1 MIIYKFASAIIIFS
15 FIYTIQVSI
24 CDYHDSIQKKLK
36 THYVPLL
43 QTFMMD
49 NTNYSKFK
57 QAYNE
62 SSLNMIEEPSYCIES
77 DTLKLLHPDILLEDK
92 YVVRDLDKGNLQREI
107 IKKRMFDSIQNLS
120 PLSKPL
126 TKFQHRIPPQLSYFY
141 TFKPRLQDNYQLGQG
156 LGCMFQKLNHIP
168 GLYTLTSKNS
178 LIYNYAKY
186 MYDMK
191 NRNVSQQCIQNA
203 SYVPHTL
210 RLNVKSE
217 CQQFFKK
224 LTQLQNDYKNNVKIY
239 NGPEYLLKTDEH
251 RGEGI
256 RLLFQ
261 SQIENIT
268 EVYQNGEKCGN
279 ITEKIVTQKYINRP
293 FLYKGHKIEFRIYI
307 YLASSNPLQLY
318 VYKRALIKRCANEYD
333 PLSEQIP
340 AHICNT
346 AVTEKTHKNQT
357 NQGDGNF
364 EQEDEEMFIDWNLE
378 GIEELL
384 IEQGRISKKKRWLQD
399 YLYPRIYSKIIHTI
413 RSGQYSFYQDSRFS
427 EFLAIDFLLDNE
439 LDIWLLEINYNPQ
452 ILSVTPDRIKRNYK
466 MVEDTMEIAF
476 AYLKSKYKR
485 IKQFIQ
491 QELYNYKHS
500 GNRIRQV
507 DFKNKFGNK
516 FHQLLE
522 DTSIDQ
528 QFSISSDNLYTH
540 IIDESKNGK
549 DKYFNL
555 IEDECL

>member
-1 MIIYKFASAIIIFS
+1 MIIYKLLLAIIILTY
-15 FIYTIQVSI
+15 IYVTIVPI
-24 CDYHDSIQKKLK
+24 CDYHDNMQKKFK
-36 THYVPLL
+36 THYVQLL

-62 SSLNMIEEPSYCIES
+62 SSLNMIEDPNYCIES
-77 DTLKLLHPDILLEDK
+77 DTLKLLHPDILLQDK
-92 YVVRDLDKGNLQREI
+92 YIVRDLEKGNLQREI
-107 IKKRMFDSIQNLS
+107 IKARMFDSIQNLL
-120 PLSKPL
+120 PLSKPQ
-126 TKFQHRIPPQLSYFY
+126 TKFQHRIPPQLTYFY
-141 TFKPRLQDNYQLGQG
+141 THKPRLQDNYHFGQG
-156 LGCMFQKLNHIP
+156 LGCMFQKFNHIP
-168 GLYTLTSKNS
+168 GLNTLTSKNS

-186 MYDMK
+186 IQDMK
-191 NRNVSQQCIQNA
+191 NRNTSQQCIQNA
-203 SYVPHTL
+203 SYVPQTL

-224 LTQLQNDYKNNVKIY
+224 LNKLQTEYKNNIKQY
-239 NGPEYLLKTDEH
+239 NGPDYLLKTDEH

-261 SQIENIT
+261 SQIQNIT
-268 EVYQNGEKCGN
+268 EVYQNGELCGN
-279 ITEKIVTQKYINRP
+279 VTEKIVAQKYINRP

-307 YLASSNPLQLY
+307 YLASSNPLQVY
-318 VYKRALIKRCANEYD
+318 TYKRALIKRCANEYN

-346 AVTEKTHKNQT
+346 AVTEKTHKNSS
-357 NQGDGNF
+357 NQADGNI
-364 EQEDEEMFIDWNLE
+364 ESEDEEMFIDWNLE

-384 IEQGRISKKKRWLQD
+384 KEQGRITKKQQWLQN

-413 RSGQYSFYQDSRFS
+413 RSGQYSFYKDSRFS
-427 EFLAIDFLLDNE
+427 EFLAIDFLLDYE

-466 MVEDTMEIAF
+466 MIEDTMEIAF
-476 AYLKSKYKR
+476 AYLKSKFKR
-485 IKQFIQ
+485 IKLFIE
-491 QELYNYKHS
+491 QELFNYKYS

-516 FHQLLE
+516 FSQLLQ
-522 DTSIDQ
+522 DSSIDQ
-528 QFSISSDNLYTH
+528 EFTISPDNLYTH
-540 IIDESKNGK
+540 IIDESKSGK
-549 DKYFNL
+549 DQYFNL
-555 IEDECL
+555 IDEECL